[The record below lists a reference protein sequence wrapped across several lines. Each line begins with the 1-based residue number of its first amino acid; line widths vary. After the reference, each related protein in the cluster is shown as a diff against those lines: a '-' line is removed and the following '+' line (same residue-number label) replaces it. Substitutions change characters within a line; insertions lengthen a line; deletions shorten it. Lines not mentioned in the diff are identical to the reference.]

1 MGFSIALFQ
10 PRRGLSFER
19 HLTLWI
25 HHLGNRRRSGRSR
38 RKGKPHVLCSTRFT
52 RLLLR
57 KLAINRVPYA
67 LLLTSLVFSPMI
79 YHQYTGYRA
88 FCQDTSEPAPW
99 CSNLTPSIYTH
110 VQSKYWNVGFLR
122 YWTLQQIPNFLLAA
136 PVAMLLSY
144 YSVQSIRSSA
154 ICLLSKPW
162 PRSISPFEPRSL
174 APHGIHAFVFTF
186 ILLFA
191 SHTQIILRFAA
202 SLPFT
207 YWSAARLLVEHPRL
221 GKWWVGWSVV
231 WGAVS
236 LVLWSTFLPP
246 A

>member
-1 MGFSIALFQ
+1 M
-10 PRRGLSFER
+10 
-19 HLTLWI
+19 
-25 HHLGNRRRSGRSR
+25 
-38 RKGKPHVLCSTRFT
+38 V
-52 RLLLR
+52 
-57 KLAINRVPYA
+57 
-67 LLLTSLVFSPMI
+67 
-79 YHQYTGYRA
+79 YHQHSGYRV

-99 CSNLTPSIYTH
+99 CSNFAPSIYTH
-110 VQSKYWNVGFLR
+110 VQSKYWNVGLLR
-122 YWTLQQIPNFLLAA
+122 YWTLQQFPNFLLAA
-136 PVAMLLSY
+136 PVATLLSH
-144 YSVQSIRSSA
+144 YSVQSVRSFT
-154 ICLLSKPW
+154 ICLLNKPQ
-162 PRSISPFEPRSL
+162 PRNLSPFESRSL
-174 APHGIHAFVFTF
+174 IPHGIHAFVFTL